1 VRITLFAS
9 YGGFLGHFEIPPYN
23 GYPDAVFLG
32 DRIFIRPRGADNDQ
46 YREGQFVNLREED
59 RREGTH

>member
-1 VRITLFAS
+1 MKITLFAS

-32 DRIFIRPRGADNDQ
+32 DRIFIKQRGEPRE
-46 YREGQFVNLREED
+46 YREGQFVTLREED
-59 RREGTH
+59 RRESTH